1 MHSYRNNCVSGKALH
16 NFQILYVLEICGPFL
31 MVSLCYVCRSGTGQ
45 AVVQPLRSAEQM

>member
-31 MVSLCYVCRSGTGQ
+31 MVSLCYICRSGTGQ
-45 AVVQPLRSAEQM
+45 AVVHPLSAEQM